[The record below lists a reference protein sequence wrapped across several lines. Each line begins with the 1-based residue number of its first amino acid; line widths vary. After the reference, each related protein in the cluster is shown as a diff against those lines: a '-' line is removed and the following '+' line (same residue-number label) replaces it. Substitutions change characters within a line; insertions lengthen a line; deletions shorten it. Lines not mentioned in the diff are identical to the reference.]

1 MSFFDNLSNVRKPD
15 VVMNSGPLPTHGPPS
30 FPNAK
35 INYNSDLLSGIS
47 PYEYGEPDHLSS
59 QTSYTNVAHRIQK
72 IIPCIHLPNANSEGT
87 FPLSHAVDNGD
98 VGFVLRLDR
107 RSGVMKG
114 TASFER
120 LQLTRAVDPFVNL
133 PTLNYIL
140 AGIQRHWNKP
150 DAQNWQQLLV
160 DLRFVD
166 DVYSDRAAFK
176 VSDAI
181 RFITEVARPFGIPHT
196 SEMQGGQHE
205 GSSKPV
211 TFPVNFISAFLV
223 DGRVDNLV
231 NIFSGCNISAG
242 DDLIMKLEKLPISVK
257 EGGIRYHLN
266 HWAKQTAIQQFKN
279 EDGGVNE
286 AWQLVPGVLSTY
298 APRRLHEDYDYRE
311 NGYWHLLRSQVM
323 ARTEAADDW
332 RYEAS
337 NKGVY
342 YDDRVGLRGALLE
355 GTFEPVWVEHIH
367 WKPKKGEKRVAE
379 DEPQQP
385 KKSGGSGW
393 WGGGGSGGGGGD
405 GGDGGDG
412 GNSETPWDA
421 PADGG
426 QQRAGGKQRFWG
438 HGSTGFRDG
447 GGKKG
452 ASGDG
457 QVDAIDP
464 LDMSARVEYVP
475 PDTAGATPQIRRPTT
490 APPPAIRPGSA
501 VSVASSSDGATAAFS
516 KILDGTSPLVPTSGV
531 AAAAPSAATKK
542 PRRVGLA
549 VNVTSDSK
557 LPVLVESVAG
567 EGGAL

>member
-15 VVMNSGPLPTHGPPS
+15 VIMNSGPLPTTGPPS

-72 IIPCIHLPNANSEGT
+72 IVPCIHLPNANSEGT

-98 VGFVLRLDR
+98 IGFVLRLDR
-107 RSGVMKG
+107 RSNVMKG
-114 TASFER
+114 SASFER

-140 AGIQRHWNKP
+140 AGIQRHWNKS
-150 DAQNWQQLLV
+150 DSQNWQQLLV

-166 DVYSDRAAFK
+166 DVYSDRAQFTVA
-176 VSDAI
+176 DAI

-211 TFPVNFISAFLV
+211 TFPVNFVSAFLV

-231 NIFSGCNISAG
+231 NVFSGWNISSG
-242 DDLIMKLEKLPISVK
+242 DDLILRLEKLPVSVK

-266 HWAKQTAIQQFKN
+266 HWAKQTAIQQFKY
-279 EDGGVNE
+279 EDGGVNM
-286 AWQLVPGVLSTY
+286 AWQLVPSVLSTY
-298 APRRLHEDYDYRE
+298 TPRQIHEDYDYRE
-311 NGYWHLLRSQVM
+311 NGYWHILRSQVM

-332 RYEAS
+332 RYDAT

-355 GTFEPVWVEHIH
+355 GTFEPVWVEHIR
-367 WKPKKGEKRVAE
+367 WKPRKGEKRIAE
-379 DEPQQP
+379 DSVQPQQQ
-385 KKSGGSGW
+385 KSSGGGGGGW
-393 WGGGGSGGGGGD
+393 WGGGGGSGDSGGGSGDSGGGGGK
-405 GGDGGDG
+405 
-412 GNSETPWDA
+412 
-421 PADGG
+421 
-426 QQRAGGKQRFWG
+426 KQNW
-438 HGSTGFRDG
+438 G
-447 GGKKG
+447 GGVLGKSKL
-452 ASGDG
+452 SE
-457 QVDAIDP
+457 P
-464 LDMSARVEYVP
+464 VP
-475 PDTAGATPQIRRPTT
+475 TEKLPGPEKVTLPTRPGTAGTNRPVTVVSAWT
-490 APPPAIRPGSA
+490 APDAKSKTLVTEIEEETGGA
-501 VSVASSSDGATAAFS
+501 AGDTTKVTSVTGGLAAAFPA
-516 KILDGTSPLVPTSGV
+516 TT
-531 AAAAPSAATKK
+531 TKK

-549 VNVTSDSK
+549 VNVTDGSK
-557 LPVLVESVAG
+557 LPVLVESVVG
-567 EGGAL
+567 ETKGL